1 MEIKIYTPES
11 PLKNPR
17 KLFQE
22 MFKDLINSGELAWK
36 LALRDINALYR
47 QSLFGLLWALLIPLS
62 NTFVWLFLSK
72 SNLVKIGET
81 DLPYPIFLLTGTLLW
96 SILIDSINA
105 PLMQVDRNKIM
116 LAKINFPRESI
127 ILSGIIQT
135 LFNALIK
142 IGILIVIFPFYN
154 IHPGLSGLMIPFG
167 ILSLILVGTS
177 IGLILTPIGVLYQDI
192 SKSIPLLTQFLMYLS
207 PVVYPVSNQGLIS
220 KLISLNPLSI
230 IIINSR
236 AWFTGQPISSILNW
250 FIVILSSL
258 LLGLIL
264 WIVYKLALP
273 ILIERMIVSG

>member
-36 LALRDINALYR
+36 LALRDINAQYR